1 VERKDGRLVNA
12 IVATV
17 PEVSQFWRYDPKQF
31 LARPAYSRD
40 VPQARNLEQ

>member
-1 VERKDGRLVNA
+1 MERKGGRLVNA
-12 IVATV
+12 IVATI

-40 VPQARNLEQ
+40 VPQARNLEP